1 MAESLDQACGL
12 GSRVGV
18 QRFFSG
24 RNLSDYLG
32 QLLVEGIDV
41 LVQTVENFDFQGLIP
56 QID

>member
-1 MAESLDQACGL
+1 MAESLGQACVL
-12 GSRVGV
+12 GSRVSV

-24 RNLSDYLG
+24 QNLSDYLG

-41 LVQTVENFDFQGLIP
+41 LAQTVENFDFQGLIP